1 MTEPCYMLK
10 IADRLTGHAHCG
22 ASDAEAAADIIRQVH
37 GILVQVRQQYLLP
50 TEAGYRG
57 GLSQEVRAQI
67 MTLL

>member
-1 MTEPCYMLK
+1 MLK